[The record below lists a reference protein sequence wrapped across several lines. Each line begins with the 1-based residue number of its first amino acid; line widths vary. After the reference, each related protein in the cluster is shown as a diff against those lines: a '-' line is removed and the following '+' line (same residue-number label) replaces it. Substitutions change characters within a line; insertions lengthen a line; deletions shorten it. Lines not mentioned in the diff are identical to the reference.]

1 MNENPPDPRGHDTRP
16 AEPAGDRAYRNLVR
30 RNGRWNFWVNVGDL
44 SFVNLAGSFV
54 FISTIL
60 PLYVSYLT
68 ESRVMIGLI
77 PAVYLVA
84 SHLPQ
89 LLMAARAE
97 SLARKKPW
105 IVRISVFE
113 RVPWLVLGLGI
124 LLWPVA
130 PAWFSYLFLVAML
143 LVAQGAVGVA
153 SPAWRAMLAKII
165 HPDRKGMMFGLGA
178 AIGALMGA
186 GGALLA
192 RHILDTM
199 PYPRSFAA
207 CFVLA
212 FAGQAISWTFLTFNR
227 EPAHTPERSRVR
239 LGAYLRE
246 LPAVLR
252 RDHNFA
258 RFLLS
263 QLLVIFGAL
272 GVTFYVI
279 YAREAFAISDSFAAT
294 LTVAALISQA
304 VGTPLIG
311 WWGDRFGHRAA
322 IEVAALLCAAA
333 GVVVLVAPAAAW
345 MYAAFALLSLS
356 DAGIRV
362 SRPSLAMDLGAAGRV
377 ATYTALTTT
386 LLAAPALAAPIAGGW
401 LIDTVNYRTV
411 FAAGV
416 VLSLGGWLLL
426 RFGVADPR
434 VARRPRA
441 GGSAGRPPKVGRGE
455 LGSGRR
461 RS

>member
-1 MNENPPDPRGHDTRP
+1 MRPPT
-16 AEPAGDRAYRNLVR
+16 DRAYREVIR
-30 RNGRWNFWVNVGDL
+30 RNARWNFWVNIGDL

-60 PLYVSYLT
+60 PLYVSYLA
-68 ESRVMIGLI
+68 ESRVLIGLI
-77 PAVYLVA
+77 PAIYLVA
-84 SHLPQ
+84 SHVPQ

-97 SLARKKPW
+97 TLECKKPW

-124 LLWPVA
+124 LLWPRA
-130 PAWFSYLFLVAML
+130 PARFSYVFLMVML

-192 RHILDTM
+192 RHILNTA
-199 PYPRSFAA
+199 PYPLSFGL
-207 CFVLA
+207 CFLLA

-227 EPAHTPERSRVR
+227 EPPRVPERAAVH

-246 LPAVLR
+246 LPGVLR
-252 RDHNFA
+252 GDRNFA

-263 QLLVIFGAL
+263 QVLVIFGAL
-272 GVTFYVI
+272 GVTFYVV
-279 YAREAFAISDSFAAT
+279 YARDAFAISDAFAAT

-304 VGTPLIG
+304 AGTPLLG

-322 IEVAALLCAAA
+322 IELAALLCAAA
-333 GVVVLVAPAAAW
+333 GAVVLVAPAAVW
-345 MYAAFALLSLS
+345 MYAAFALLALS
-356 DAGIRV
+356 DAGIKV

-401 LIDTVNYRTV
+401 LIDTVNYRAV
-411 FAAGV
+411 FATGV
-416 VLSLGGWLLL
+416 VLSLAGWLLL

-434 VARRPRA
+434 VARRRPR
-441 GGSAGRPPKVGRGE
+441 
-455 LGSGRR
+455 
-461 RS
+461 

>member
-1 MNENPPDPRGHDTRP
+1 MNDSPSDPAGRDAQPP
-16 AEPAGDRAYRNLVR
+16 EPARDSAYRNLIR

-54 FISTIL
+54 YLSTIL

-68 ESRVMIGLI
+68 ESRVLIGLI
-77 PAVYLVA
+77 PAIYIVA
-84 SHLPQ
+84 SHVPQ

-113 RVPWLVLGLGI
+113 RVPWLVLGLGM

-130 PAWFSYLFLVAML
+130 PEWISYAFLVAML

-192 RHILDTM
+192 RHILNTM
-199 PYPRSFAA
+199 PYPQSFAA
-207 CFVLA
+207 CFLLA
-212 FAGQAISWTFLTFNR
+212 FAGQAISWAFLTFNR
-227 EPAHTPERSRVR
+227 EPAHTPERAHVR

-279 YAREAFAISDSFAAT
+279 YAREAFAISDAFAAT
-294 LTVAALISQA
+294 LTMAALISQA
-304 VGTPLIG
+304 VGTPLLG

-333 GVVVLVAPAAAW
+333 GVVVLAAPAAGW
-345 MYAAFALLSLS
+345 MYAAFALLALS
-356 DAGIRV
+356 DAGIKV

-386 LLAAPALAAPIAGGW
+386 MLAAPALAAPIAGGW
-401 LIDTVNYRTV
+401 LIDTVNYRAV

-416 VLSLGGWLLL
+416 VLSLAGWLLL

-434 VARRPRA
+434 VARRRA
-441 GGSAGRPPKVGRGE
+441 GGGA
-455 LGSGRR
+455 
-461 RS
+461 RSHDGHDGHDGGG

>member
-1 MNENPPDPRGHDTRP
+1 MSQSPTDPAH
-16 AEPAGDRAYRNLVR
+16 RAFIR
-30 RNGRWNFWVNVGDL
+30 RNAPWNFWVNVGDL
-44 SFVNLAGSFV
+44 SFVHLAGSFV

-68 ESRVMIGLI
+68 ESRVLIGLV
-77 PAVYLVA
+77 PAIYLVA
-84 SHLPQ
+84 SHVPQ

-97 SLARKKPW
+97 SLERKKPW

-124 LLWPVA
+124 VLWPVA
-130 PAWFSYLFLVAML
+130 PAWFSYAFLVVML
-143 LVAQGAVGVA
+143 LVGQAAVGIA
-153 SPAWRAMLAKII
+153 SPAWRAMLAKVI

-186 GGALLA
+186 AGALLA
-192 RHILDTM
+192 RHILDTV
-199 PYPRSFAA
+199 PYPLSFGI
-207 CFVLA
+207 CFLLA

-227 EPAHTPERSRVR
+227 EPATTPERARVR

-252 RDHNFA
+252 GDHNFA

-272 GVTFYVI
+272 GVTFYII
-279 YAREAFAISDSFAAT
+279 YAREAFAISDAFAAT

-304 VGTPLIG
+304 VGTPLLG

-333 GVVVLVAPAAAW
+333 GVVVLMAPAAAW
-345 MYAAFALLSLS
+345 MYAAFGLLALA

-386 LLAAPALAAPIAGGW
+386 LLAAPALAAPVAGGW
-401 LIDTVNYRTV
+401 LIDTVNYRPV

-416 VLSLGGWLLL
+416 LLSLAGWLLL

-434 VARRPRA
+434 VARRRRA
-441 GGSAGRPPKVGRGE
+441 GSGGGAPAHDAGDAHGRDRDRP
-455 LGSGRR
+455 
-461 RS
+461 